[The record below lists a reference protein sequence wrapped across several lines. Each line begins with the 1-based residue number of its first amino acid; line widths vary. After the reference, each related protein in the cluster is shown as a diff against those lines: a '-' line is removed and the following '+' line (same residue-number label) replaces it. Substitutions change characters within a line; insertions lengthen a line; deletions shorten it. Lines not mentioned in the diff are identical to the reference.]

1 MSTALLNAR
10 NVRIALYYAPPA
22 ASAWWREGC
31 EWLGRDAQSGLESHV
46 NRSTRAWTQAPRRY
60 GWHATIVA
68 PFHCARGVT
77 PADVLA
83 AARAWAGTVLRFD
96 TPVSVEEMKRFVA
109 LRAKH
114 AEDDERLRAL
124 AASALN
130 VIAPLRARPS
140 AESIER
146 RTSPGMNARQIAL
159 LREWGYPYV
168 LDEYRFHMTLSD
180 SLDDAQAR
188 ASIVSEWTQ
197 RIERLGPL
205 PVHGAALFVES
216 EPGAP
221 FTLWQRLPF
230 ANIAED
236 KA

>member
-1 MSTALLNAR
+1 
-10 NVRIALYYAPPA
+10 
-22 ASAWWREGC
+22 
-31 EWLGRDAQSGLESHV
+31 
-46 NRSTRAWTQAPRRY
+46 
-60 GWHATIVA
+60 
-68 PFHCARGVT
+68 
-77 PADVLA
+77 
-83 AARAWAGTVLRFD
+83 
-96 TPVSVEEMKRFVA
+96 
-109 LRAKH
+109 
-114 AEDDERLRAL
+114 
-124 AASALN
+124 
-130 VIAPLRARPS
+130 
-140 AESIER
+140 
-146 RTSPGMNARQIAL
+146 MNARQIAL